1 MVLRVVLFGLFDFIL
16 FYLFI
21 SFLLCLYNQPH
32 RQRNREHAKRSRK
45 RKKVLTNTLHQ
56 CILQLKI
63 EKKKLR
69 DHLYKHHFDKEAVS
83 DMVKERLG
91 TAQEHFVVALK
102 KHCNKQ
108 IDKSTQGFL
117 QHLRGSLPV
126 KQTHRL

>member
-1 MVLRVVLFGLFDFIL
+1 M
-16 FYLFI
+16 
-21 SFLLCLYNQPH
+21 CLYNQPH

-45 RKKVLTNTLHQ
+45 RKKVLTNTLHH
-56 CILQLKI
+56 CILQLKT
-63 EKKKLR
+63 ENKKLR
-69 DHLYKHHFDKEAVS
+69 DHMYKHRFDKEEVS

-91 TAQEHFVVALK
+91 TAQERFVVALK